1 MKLFKQIIIV
11 LIFGIITLFNV
22 RLYSSNSN
30 NKNYIQHQKEAKSK
44 KRKYPLKQKKRRIK
58 KLKKNQTAAEQEPI
72 RHLKQI
78 NKKIPALNRDF
89 L

>member
-1 MKLFKQIIIV
+1 MSGFTAQIQITKII
-11 LIFGIITLFNV
+11 FNTKK
-22 RLYSSNSN
+22 RQN
-30 NKNYIQHQKEAKSK
+30 QK